1 MRRVSS
7 RWASQ
12 HQQVSKVLWCSCHRT
27 GCGGDSPPE
36 RQGLCLQLCRPQQHL
51 KNSGI
56 LPVKNREEGHDNNF
70 KCVGAAGEE
79 KRSSVPV
86 PRLGRAGHHGV
97 PVGGRSGIP
106 RAIDEEQ

>member
-12 HQQVSKVLWCSCHRT
+12 HQQVSKVLWCSCHQT

-36 RQGLCLQLCRPQQHL
+36 SQGLCLQLCRPQQHL
-51 KNSGI
+51 KNLGI
-56 LPVKNREEGHDNNF
+56 LPVKNREEGHNNF

-79 KRSSVPV
+79 KRSSVPI
-86 PRLGRAGHHGV
+86 PRLGGAGHHGV